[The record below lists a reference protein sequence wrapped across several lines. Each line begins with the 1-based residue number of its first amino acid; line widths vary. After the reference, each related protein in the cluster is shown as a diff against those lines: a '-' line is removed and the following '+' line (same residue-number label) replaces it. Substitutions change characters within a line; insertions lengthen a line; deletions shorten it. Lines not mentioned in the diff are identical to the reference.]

1 MDQWAVHVGAMN
13 KLVAGELTL
22 QQATAFWNQ
31 TRVGAQRQ
39 IDRFR
44 EAMSTLRRH
53 GVDCPPPGLV
63 SPASPALRACAHQVA
78 ADVRTVQAARTAI
91 RTWDAHVQHMEML
104 RMGTMSPA
112 RATRLW
118 LSLWHR
124 GVHELEAYHD
134 SMGGAPGCP

>member
-1 MDQWAVHVGAMN
+1 MN

-39 IDRFR
+39 IDRFQ
-44 EAMSTLRRH
+44 EAMATLRRQG
-53 GVDCPPPGLV
+53 GVDCPAPTML
-63 SPASPALRACAHQVA
+63 SPASSELHACAQRVA
-78 ADVRTVQAARTAI
+78 GDVRTLQAARTAI
-91 RTWDAHVQHMEML
+91 STWDEHVRHMEML

-112 RATRLW
+112 QATRLW

-124 GVHELEAYHD
+124 GVHELDAYHD
-134 SMGGAPGCP
+134 SMGGAPGCA